1 MDDRA
6 AWQRVSAA
14 AREVRTPA
22 DALRAV
28 GLTPPDDLPD
38 DPPAIALDPLRAEV
52 PRLELLAYEHGL
64 KPALYLTLP
73 RAEADAI
80 AQRFG
85 DHRMARVD
93 YLFMYDAVTD
103 VRRRAPAAPGEGTHV
118 DLFIARDAALVER
131 ARTIYE
137 DPRGPSEHLAEM
149 GAMLGYPPCCVE
161 AFAALPDR
169 SNNTAIRY
177 ASIARTRRLGLPFA
191 PVLNNLFA
199 YVLPSFPCSYGCA
212 RSVAQAEAV
221 LDLLARTQPD
231 TAATLRR
238 ALARPVLFFDHARL
252 VVLEGARLDGDVIRY
267 GGVAGGLSPT
277 EDHAVRERFERALC
291 AVLTRGDGLRVTD
304 GALEVLRGSARA
316 AWLPRCEPSLGVLAP
331 FGL

>member
-1 MDDRA
+1 
-6 AWQRVSAA
+6 
-14 AREVRTPA
+14 
-22 DALRAV
+22 
-28 GLTPPDDLPD
+28 
-38 DPPAIALDPLRAEV
+38 
-52 PRLELLAYEHGL
+52 
-64 KPALYLTLP
+64 
-73 RAEADAI
+73 
-80 AQRFG
+80 
-85 DHRMARVD
+85 
-93 YLFMYDAVTD
+93 
-103 VRRRAPAAPGEGTHV
+103 
-118 DLFIARDAALVER
+118 
-131 ARTIYE
+131 
-137 DPRGPSEHLAEM
+137 
-149 GAMLGYPPCCVE
+149 
-161 AFAALPDR
+161 
-169 SNNTAIRY
+169 
-177 ASIARTRRLGLPFA
+177 
-191 PVLNNLFA
+191 
-199 YVLPSFPCSYGCA
+199 
-212 RSVAQAEAV
+212 V